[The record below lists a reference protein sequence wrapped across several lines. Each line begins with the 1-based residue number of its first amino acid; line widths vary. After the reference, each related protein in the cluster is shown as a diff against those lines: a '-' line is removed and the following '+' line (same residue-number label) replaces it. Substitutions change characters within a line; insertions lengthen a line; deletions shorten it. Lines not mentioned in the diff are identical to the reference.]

1 MKHAYKR
8 ILYGAAGVVSR
19 VAGFGS
25 LSTPTL
31 HFLTQGKIL
40 PVTIFTQSTVSVLYT
55 RTYVLGGGV
64 CVVTFVM
71 GDMLP

>member
-19 VAGFGS
+19 VTGLGS

-31 HFLTQGKIL
+31 HLLTQGKVL
-40 PVTIFTQSTVSVLYT
+40 RVTIITIHLYILA
-55 RTYVLGGGV
+55 VVV
-64 CVVTFVM
+64 CIETFVM

>member
-19 VAGFGS
+19 VAGLGS

-31 HFLTQGKIL
+31 HFLTQDKVL
-40 PVTIFTQSTVSVLYT
+40 PVTIITIHS
-55 RTYVLGGGV
+55 YVLGV
-64 CVVTFVM
+64 VLCMVTFVM
-71 GDMLP
+71 VDMLPGIKER